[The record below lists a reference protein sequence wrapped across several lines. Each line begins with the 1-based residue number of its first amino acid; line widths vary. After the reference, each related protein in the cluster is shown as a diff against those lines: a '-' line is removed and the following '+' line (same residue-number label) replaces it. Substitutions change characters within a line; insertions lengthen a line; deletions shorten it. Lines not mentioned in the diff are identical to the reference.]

1 MLNYLWLNNNKIR
14 DVSGLKH
21 NHGITELYLHNNQLT
36 SVTGALN
43 HLKSLQVLTLHNNQ
57 LTKLEETISELKGMQ
72 FLKTLSLFLN
82 PLAQESPYRLYVIH
96 HLPLLKMLDK
106 KEIKQ
111 EEKEAAFRKYSPERF
126 RILQSIA
133 FGKRVESV
141 VPNSQSRALIQ
152 HGDYATGRLQTCS
165 LLRGRNGTLITRKMK
180 RSLMQFSTVD
190 WNTMATSKQ
199 TSEGE
204 TFETPHRVI
213 IRFR

>member
-1 MLNYLWLNNNKIR
+1 MASCEEIIKNYIKKRGVKRASDVTELCLANNGLIHFADLSGFQMLNYLWLNNNKIR

-21 NHGITELYLHNNQLT
+21 NHGITELYLHDNQLT

-43 HLKSLQVLTLHNNQ
+43 HLKSLQVLMLHNNQ
-57 LTKLEETISELKGMQ
+57 LTKLEKTISELKGMQ

-111 EEKEAAFRKYSPERF
+111 EEKDAAFSKYSPERF

-152 HGDYATGRLQTCS
+152 HG
-165 LLRGRNGTLITRKMK
+165 
-180 RSLMQFSTVD
+180 
-190 WNTMATSKQ
+190 
-199 TSEGE
+199 E
-204 TFETPHRVI
+204 
-213 IRFR
+213 